1 MGGLPNVDEDFL
13 RNFFGKYG
21 KVLDVNIMI
30 DQQNKKSRGKTFSL
44 SGFSHLLIHFI
55 D

>member
-30 DQQNKKSRGKTFSL
+30 DQQNKKSRGKTFKEDFPICL
-44 SGFSHLLIHFI
+44 FI
-55 D
+55 S